1 MLGLAPAGAATV
13 AVAAVTAAAQHDLRV
28 AAGAQVQAGVLF
40 HAHPGTAEVLDG
52 CVPAR
57 HTDVAPP
64 SSHGVGRATVL
75 KLAGVQTDVAP
86 TFFGFDP
93 RCTAA
98 GHRPL
103 QAPARWREPRFVQT
117 PQLPEQTS
125 PSTKPPPH
133 RRIVA
138 VLGQRSH
145 WAAGGTRIMR
155 EPWDTCARNGHN
167 GLQTGRDGRCNR
179 CADQFGR
186 PVSSK
191 STTLVRSMSIF
202 STAC

>member
-103 QAPARWREPRFVQT
+103 QAPAHRRSVSSHLKRRAGPAALQGGRAGANT
-117 PQLPEQTS
+117 ASCKHPCSLS
-125 PSTKPPPH
+125 KPPH
-133 RRIVA
+133 
-138 VLGQRSH
+138 
-145 WAAGGTRIMR
+145 
-155 EPWDTCARNGHN
+155 
-167 GLQTGRDGRCNR
+167 LQNRHLTGE
-179 CADQFGR
+179 
-186 PVSSK
+186 
-191 STTLVRSMSIF
+191 
-202 STAC
+202 